1 MGAFVEP
8 CLESCVISHGV
19 ACGHEPDEAENNQAR
34 NRYGS
39 DHAFRWGND
48 EPKGARQFKKHRRAD
63 HPGGA
68 SLVRL
73 VVGRELI
80 QSDLCFQGVM
90 DDLDEPDEPGHV
102 DGGQGVK
109 K

>member
-1 MGAFVEP
+1 
-8 CLESCVISHGV
+8 
-19 ACGHEPDEAENNQAR
+19 
-34 NRYGS
+34 
-39 DHAFRWGND
+39 
-48 EPKGARQFKKHRRAD
+48 
-63 HPGGA
+63 GGA